1 VSLKPAHILQLAEAG
16 ANSHDDLAAK
26 VVDMVEQGALAVGDE
41 DTRALV
47 RVHGLKRIGCKV

>member
-1 VSLKPAHILQLAEAG
+1 MCAGVSLKPAHILQLAEAG

-47 RVHGLKRIGCKV
+47 RRL